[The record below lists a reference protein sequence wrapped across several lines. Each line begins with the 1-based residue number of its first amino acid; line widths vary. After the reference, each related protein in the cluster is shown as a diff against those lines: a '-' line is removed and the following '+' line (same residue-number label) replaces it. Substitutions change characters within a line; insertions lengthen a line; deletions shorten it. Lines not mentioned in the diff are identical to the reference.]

1 MTQKILAELD
11 DENLDEI
18 SYDWLIWAREDQIPP
33 PGDWINWLV
42 LGGRG
47 AGKTRT
53 GAEWVR
59 GLALGLPGFA
69 ETPVKRIALVG
80 ETLEDVRSVMIEGE
94 SGLLAVHPEHQRPQ
108 FESSKRQLTWPNGS
122 IAQMFSGNRPDSL
135 RGPQFEAAWCDELCK
150 WRHVQETWDMLQFGL
165 RLGERPRQIITTTP
179 RPLNLLKQLMEDEGT
194 IIDRAA
200 TTANRQF
207 LAAGFIKRI
216 TSQYAG
222 TRLGRQELEA
232 EILDDRPDALW
243 HRGQLDQL
251 RIKHAPELTRIVVAV
266 DPPITSHEKSDA
278 CGIIIA
284 GLNEQGQGIVLADET
299 LNRASPLN
307 WARAAVRA
315 YHQFEADRIIA
326 EVNQGGEMVETLIR
340 QVDAS
345 VAIRSVRATRGKYI
359 RAEPVAALYE
369 QGRVCH
375 VGNLP
380 LLEDELCDFGPGGL
394 SNSKSPDRL
403 DALVWALTDL
413 MLGRGAAPRVRS
425 L

>member
-1 MTQKILAELD
+1 MTLQILAELD
-11 DENLDEI
+11 DEKLDEI
-18 SYDWLIWAREDQIPP
+18 AYDWLIWAREDQIPP
-33 PGDWINWLV
+33 SGDWINWLV

-69 ETPVKRIALVG
+69 ETPAKRIALVG
-80 ETLEDVRSVMIEGE
+80 ETLEDVRSVMVEGE

-179 RPLNLLKQLMEDEGT
+179 RPLNLLKQLMEDGGT
-194 IIDRAA
+194 IVDRAA
-200 TTANRQF
+200 TKANRQF

-243 HRGQLDQL
+243 HRAQLDQL
-251 RIKHAPELTRIVVAV
+251 RIKLAPELMRIVVAV
-266 DPPITSHEKSDA
+266 DPPVTSHEKSDA

-284 GLNEQGQGIVLADET
+284 GLDERGQGIVLADET

-340 QVDAS
+340 QVDAN

-369 QGRVCH
+369 QGRVRH

-413 MLGRGAAPRVRS
+413 MLGQGAAPRVRS